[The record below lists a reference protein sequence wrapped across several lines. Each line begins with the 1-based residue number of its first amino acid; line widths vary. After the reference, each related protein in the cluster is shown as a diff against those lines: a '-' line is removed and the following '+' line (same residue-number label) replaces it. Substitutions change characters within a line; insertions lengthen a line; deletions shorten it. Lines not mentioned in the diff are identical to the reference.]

1 MVGSGASGSRFDQLP
16 GPCGEGALLTNNTD
30 HGTATWQ
37 KSSHSGANGN
47 CVEIAALDDE
57 TTGVRDS
64 RQPDGPILRYP
75 NATVRSFLD
84 AVRAGAIA
92 PPRRRIDIPRQP
104 RMVSRIIGD
113 VAGQLAELTA
123 RGFEFSDTRDARGNV
138 VVISGIRIHHN
149 VKDVVQLFGEQDA
162 DAVRLPRTE
171 VDVLF
176 PRTVLWRVTGAPSTV
191 LRSVMSLADP
201 QLPTEPRAWATA

>member
-1 MVGSGASGSRFDQLP
+1 MD
-16 GPCGEGALLTNNTD
+16 NTD
-30 HGTATWQ
+30 DGTVSWR

-47 CVEIAALDDE
+47 CVEIAALDDGA
-57 TTGVRDS
+57 TGVRNS
-64 RQPDGPILRYP
+64 RHPDGPILRYP
-75 NATVRSFLD
+75 NGTVRRFVD
-84 AVRAGAIA
+84 AVRADEIT

-104 RMVSRIIGD
+104 RMINRIISD

-162 DAVRLPRTE
+162 DAVRLPRGE
-171 VDVLF
+171 VDILF
-176 PRTVLWRVTGAPSTV
+176 PRTILWRVTGAPSTV
-191 LRSVMSLADP
+191 LSSVMSLADP
-201 QLPTEPRAWATA
+201 QRPNTEPRACATA